1 MNTAAA
7 QAELEKV
14 RLEDVHP
21 CASCG
26 ARPLGVCADLKG
38 HELQSMACA
47 SESVSAQP
55 GQALFH
61 EGDPNPYVFN
71 VVDGAVKLYRLLPDG
86 RRQITGFL
94 FQGDFLGL
102 GGRGASSFTAEALTP
117 LKIPSQLP
125 STLLNR
131 RPDIVQAER
140 QLIAAD
146 ASLAAS
152 RASLLPSFNL
162 TAGGSIQDRTLPALL
177 DNPLQLWSLGGS
189 ILAPLLNRQ
198 ALNAQV
204 DISQSQRNQALYGYE
219 KTVRN
224 AFREVNDSLD
234 AITRYQEQLQELQA
248 QQVVAQETLRIA
260 QRLFLVSRRAGRA
273 AYAVLS
279 TDQRGAGEK

>member
-7 QAELEKV
+7 QAEIEEV

-21 CASCG
+21 CSTCG

-47 SESVSAQP
+47 SESVAAQP

-117 LKIPSQLP
+117 LNACRFRRGDFDQ
-125 STLLNR
+125 LLN
-131 RPDIVQAER
+131 A
-140 QLIAAD
+140 
-146 ASLAAS
+146 
-152 RASLLPSFNL
+152 
-162 TAGGSIQDRTLPALL
+162 LPALEHRL
-177 DNPLQLWSLGGS
+177 VALAGDELMAAQEQIVLLGRKTARERLASFLTRLSERQVQLGGAVGHVH
-189 ILAPLLNRQ
+189 LPMTRL
-198 ALNAQV
+198 
-204 DISQSQRNQALYGYE
+204 DIADYLGL
-219 KTVRN
+219 T
-224 AFREVNDSLD
+224 
-234 AITRYQEQLQELQA
+234 I
-248 QQVVAQETLRIA
+248 ET
-260 QRLFLVSRRAGRA
+260 VSRVFTQFKTSGLIQLLPGNDVALPDPA
-273 AYAVLS
+273 ALK
-279 TDQRGAGEK
+279 TLGEGAA

>member
-1 MNTAAA
+1 VNTAAA

-55 GQALFH
+55 GQTLFH

-117 LKIPSQLP
+117 LNACRFRRGDFDQ
-125 STLLNR
+125 LLN
-131 RPDIVQAER
+131 A
-140 QLIAAD
+140 
-146 ASLAAS
+146 
-152 RASLLPSFNL
+152 
-162 TAGGSIQDRTLPALL
+162 LPALEHRL
-177 DNPLQLWSLGGS
+177 VALAGDELMAAQEQIVLLGRKTARERLASFLTRLSERQVQLGG
-189 ILAPLLNRQ
+189 PEG
-198 ALNAQV
+198 QV
-204 DISQSQRNQALYGYE
+204 HLPMTRLDIADYLGL
-219 KTVRN
+219 T
-224 AFREVNDSLD
+224 
-234 AITRYQEQLQELQA
+234 I
-248 QQVVAQETLRIA
+248 ET
-260 QRLFLVSRRAGRA
+260 VSRVFTQFKTSGLIRLLPGNDVALPDPA
-273 AYAVLS
+273 ALKALGE
-279 TDQRGAGEK
+279 GAA

>member
-71 VVDGAVKLYRLLPDG
+71 VVDGALKLFRLLPDL

-117 LKIPSQLP
+117 LNACRFRRGDFDQ
-125 STLLNR
+125 LLN
-131 RPDIVQAER
+131 A
-140 QLIAAD
+140 
-146 ASLAAS
+146 
-152 RASLLPSFNL
+152 
-162 TAGGSIQDRTLPALL
+162 LPALEHRL
-177 DNPLQLWSLGGS
+177 VALAGDELMAAQEQIVLLGRKTARERLASFLTRLSERQVQLGG
-189 ILAPLLNRQ
+189 PEG
-198 ALNAQV
+198 QV
-204 DISQSQRNQALYGYE
+204 HLPMTRLDIADYLGL
-219 KTVRN
+219 T
-224 AFREVNDSLD
+224 
-234 AITRYQEQLQELQA
+234 I
-248 QQVVAQETLRIA
+248 ET
-260 QRLFLVSRRAGRA
+260 VSRVFTQFKTSGLIRLLPGNDVALPDPA
-273 AYAVLS
+273 ALKALGE
-279 TDQRGAGEK
+279 GAA

>member
-117 LKIPSQLP
+117 LNACRFRRGDFDQ
-125 STLLNR
+125 LLN
-131 RPDIVQAER
+131 A
-140 QLIAAD
+140 
-146 ASLAAS
+146 
-152 RASLLPSFNL
+152 
-162 TAGGSIQDRTLPALL
+162 LPALEHRL
-177 DNPLQLWSLGGS
+177 VA
-189 ILAPLLNRQ
+189 LAGDELM
-198 ALNAQV
+198 AA
-204 DISQSQRNQALYGYE
+204 
-219 KTVRN
+219 
-224 AFREVNDSLD
+224 
-234 AITRYQEQLQELQA
+234 QEQIVLLGRKTARERLA
-248 QQVVAQETLRIA
+248 SFLTRLSERQVQLGRPEGQVHLPMTRLDIADYLGLTIET
-260 QRLFLVSRRAGRA
+260 VSRVFTQFKTSGLIRLLPGNDVALPDPA
-273 AYAVLS
+273 ALKALGE
-279 TDQRGAGEK
+279 GAA

>member
-117 LKIPSQLP
+117 LNACRFRRGDFDQ
-125 STLLNR
+125 LLN
-131 RPDIVQAER
+131 A
-140 QLIAAD
+140 
-146 ASLAAS
+146 
-152 RASLLPSFNL
+152 
-162 TAGGSIQDRTLPALL
+162 LPALEHRL
-177 DNPLQLWSLGGS
+177 VALAGDELMAAQEQIVLLGRKTARERLASFLTRLSERQVQLGG
-189 ILAPLLNRQ
+189 PEG
-198 ALNAQV
+198 QV
-204 DISQSQRNQALYGYE
+204 HLPMTRLDIADYLGL
-219 KTVRN
+219 T
-224 AFREVNDSLD
+224 
-234 AITRYQEQLQELQA
+234 I
-248 QQVVAQETLRIA
+248 ET
-260 QRLFLVSRRAGRA
+260 VSRVVTQFKTSGLIRLLPGNDVALPDPA
-273 AYAVLS
+273 ALKALGE
-279 TDQRGAGEK
+279 GAA

>member
-7 QAELEKV
+7 QAEIEEV

-21 CASCG
+21 CSTCG

-47 SESVSAQP
+47 SESVAAQP

-117 LKIPSQLP
+117 LNACRFRRGDFDQ
-125 STLLNR
+125 LLN
-131 RPDIVQAER
+131 A
-140 QLIAAD
+140 
-146 ASLAAS
+146 
-152 RASLLPSFNL
+152 
-162 TAGGSIQDRTLPALL
+162 LPALEHRL
-177 DNPLQLWSLGGS
+177 VALAGDELMAAQEQIVLLGRKTARERLASFLTRLSERQVQLGGPEGHVH
-189 ILAPLLNRQ
+189 LPMTRL
-198 ALNAQV
+198 
-204 DISQSQRNQALYGYE
+204 DIADYLGL
-219 KTVRN
+219 T
-224 AFREVNDSLD
+224 
-234 AITRYQEQLQELQA
+234 I
-248 QQVVAQETLRIA
+248 ET
-260 QRLFLVSRRAGRA
+260 VSRVFTQFKTSGLIQLLPGNDVALPDPA
-273 AYAVLS
+273 ALKALGE
-279 TDQRGAGEK
+279 GAA